1 MQPPLPSPRGLW
13 QLFWRSFV
21 FLPVAVVLTLFY
33 FVFWIAVVFLPLAA
47 ALHAYLSEWGWA
59 SALIAAWIP
68 LLLLARWKRLHI
80 ESKDILNEREN
91 V

>member
-1 MQPPLPSPRGLW
+1 MQTPWPSLRGLW

-21 FLPVAVVLTLFY
+21 FLPVAVILSMFY
-33 FVFWIAVVFLPLAA
+33 FGFWIALVFLPLDAA
-47 ALHAYLSEWGWA
+47 FHAYLLEWGWA
-59 SALIAAWIP
+59 TALTAIWIP
-68 LLLLARWKRLHI
+68 LLFLTRCKRLHI